1 MARVIIGLPGKLYLN
16 MVGIATITEKEK
28 RMKKSRG
35 FTLIELLVV
44 IAIIA
49 ILAGMLMPALQ
60 QAREKARRTN
70 CSSNLK
76 QIGTSLKTYA
86 IDYQGKFPIGYSPL
100 PSVSGKVISNGE
112 YGLEVLRGYDYLT
125 DYNVYI
131 CPSSTVKLPG
141 TAAALTY
148 GTTAA
153 DATLSYAYHGM
164 IEGDSQLWGRSDS
177 AMSADLTGDGVTS
190 NSGNPNHSKFG
201 NILFQGGHVQGFTG
215 AGWFSKDNT
224 GYPTYGTAEKG
235 AAVPPNVLRDSI
247 TGAAI

>member
-1 MARVIIGLPGKLYLN
+1 
-16 MVGIATITEKEK
+16 
-28 RMKKSRG
+28 MKKSRG

-100 PSVSGKVISNGE
+100 GSMAVYSGSAPHMKTLSQGAA
-112 YGLEVLRGYDYLT
+112 GLEVLRGYDYLT
-125 DYNVYI
+125 DYNVYV
-131 CPSSTVKLPG
+131 CPSSTVKVSQ
-141 TAAALTY
+141 
-148 GTTAA
+148 TT
-153 DATLSYAYHGM
+153 ATLSYGADAATATLSYGYHGM

-177 AMSADLTGDGVTS
+177 AMSADLTGETVVKS
-190 NSGNPNHSKFG
+190 NSSNPNHSKFG
-201 NILFQGGHVQGFTG
+201 NILFQGGHVQGFSG
-215 AGWFSKDNT
+215 AGWFSPINA
-224 GYPTYGTAEKG
+224 GYPVLTKG
-235 AAVPPNVLRDSI
+235 SLGAVYPNQLRDAI
-247 TGAAI
+247 TGAR

>member
-1 MARVIIGLPGKLYLN
+1 
-16 MVGIATITEKEK
+16 
-28 RMKKSRG
+28 MKKSRG

-86 IDYQGKFPIGYSPL
+86 IDFQGKFPIGYTNLDSVKTEPL
-100 PSVSGKVISNGE
+100 SQGAA
-112 YGLEVLRGYDYLT
+112 GLEVLRGYDYLT
-125 DYNVYI
+125 DYNVYV
-131 CPSSTVKLPG
+131 CPSSTVKVSQT
-141 TAAALTY
+141 TATLSY
-148 GTTAA
+148 GATAA

-177 AMSADLTGDGVTS
+177 AMAADLTGETAVKS
-190 NSGNPNHSKFG
+190 NSSNPNHSKFG
-201 NILFQGGHVQGFTG
+201 NMLFQGGHVNGFAG
-215 AGWFSKDNT
+215 AGWFSPINT
-224 GYPTYGTAEKG
+224 GYPMLAKG
-235 AAVPPNVLRDSI
+235 SLGAVYPNQLRDAI
-247 TGAAI
+247 TGQR

>member
-1 MARVIIGLPGKLYLN
+1 
-16 MVGIATITEKEK
+16 
-28 RMKKSRG
+28 MKKSRG

-100 PSVSGKVISNGE
+100 GSMAVYSGSAPHMKTLSQGAA
-112 YGLEVLRGYDYLT
+112 GLEVLRGYDYLT
-125 DYNVYI
+125 DYNVYV
-131 CPSSTVKLPG
+131 CPSSTVKVSQT
-141 TAAALTY
+141 TATLSY
-148 GTTAA
+148 GATAA

-177 AMSADLTGDGVTS
+177 AISADLTGETATTNNGIKVNS
-190 NSGNPNHSKFG
+190 NSSNPNHSKYG
-201 NILFQGGHVQGFTG
+201 NILFQGGHVRGIAG
-215 AGWFSKDNT
+215 AGWFCGIET
-224 GYPTYGTAEKG
+224 GYPMYTTAAQALG
-235 AAVPPNVLRDSI
+235 AVYPNRLRNAQ
-247 TGAAI
+247 TGAAL